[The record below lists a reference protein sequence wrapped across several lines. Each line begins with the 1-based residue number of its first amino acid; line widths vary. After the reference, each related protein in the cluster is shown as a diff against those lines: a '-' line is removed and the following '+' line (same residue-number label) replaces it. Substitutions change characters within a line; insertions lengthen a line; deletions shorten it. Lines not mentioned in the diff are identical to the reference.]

1 MVATLSIIRTYLI
14 NKYYASIIL
23 TANQLIR
30 ILKKLSEQKVT
41 FDYFCVLTVAMI
53 YPENFENKIGFDRIR
68 KLLSEKCLSP
78 MGLEKI
84 DEIEFS
90 DDFDILSS
98 KLSATYEFQQL
109 LQFEDFFPS
118 EHYYKISDFL
128 NKIRIEGTFPEVQEV
143 FDLKRSLETV
153 KTILNFFRNKDTVKY
168 PVLRSMCSSVKTYP
182 YVLEATDRIID
193 KHGSIKDSASTRLK
207 EIRADLTAKGIQV
220 TKRLNVILRQAQSE
234 GIVDSDTTV
243 SVRNGRG
250 VIPVSAYDKRKIKGL
265 IHDQSASGKTVFI
278 EPEEIVEI
286 NNDIVE
292 LEYEERREIVRILT
306 TFADNIR
313 PYIDD
318 LVEANLFLGEIDF
331 IRSKAILGN
340 HLNSIKPV
348 VINKPYISW
357 RRAVH
362 PLLSLTFEKT
372 PGRKVVPL
380 EIVLDEKNR
389 ILLIS
394 GPNAGGKSVC
404 LKTVGLLQYMLQCGL
419 TIPVAEGSE
428 TGIFKNILIDIGDEQ
443 SIDNDLST
451 YSSHLINM
459 KFFIKNGN
467 EKTLILI
474 DEFGTGTEPL
484 LGGSIAEAILGE
496 LNRKKV
502 FGVLTTHY
510 TNLKHYASL
519 TDGIVNGAMAFD
531 NHLMQPLFQ
540 LTIGKPGSS
549 FAFEI
554 ARKIGLPEDILAE
567 ASGKAGVKNINYD
580 RHLKDIAR
588 DKRYW
593 ESKRQSIRQQEKRM
607 EELMAE
613 YEQELSGSKTLRK
626 EIIAKAKDEAQQL
639 LKEANRMIENTI
651 RQIKE
656 SQAEKEKTKDYRQQ
670 LEEFKNIVVEE
681 TEPAETESE
690 EKIAELISK
699 AKKIRI
705 EPEVIK
711 KKPVKLVAT
720 EQPLKPGDAV
730 RMIDTQA
737 AGEII
742 TIKDK
747 MIQVETGSLRFFV
760 PIDKIERITRSELK
774 KSLRANQVQ
783 RGNDPAL
790 VQRNITFKPEIDIRG
805 VRGEEAINQVRNLI
819 DNALIVQH
827 RNLRILHG
835 KGNGILRQLVREY
848 LATVDVVKSF
858 RDEHIEFGGSGI
870 TVVEMDF

>member
-1 MVATLSIIRTYLI
+1 
-14 NKYYASIIL
+14 
-23 TANQLIR
+23 
-30 ILKKLSEQKVT
+30 
-41 FDYFCVLTVAMI
+41 MI
-53 YPENFENKIGFDRIR
+53 YPENFEYKIGFDRIR

-78 MGLEKI
+78 MGLEKV
-84 DEIEFS
+84 DEIEFI
-90 DDFDILSS
+90 DDFDSLSH
-98 KLSATYEFQQL
+98 KLSATFEFQQI

-118 EHYYKISDFL
+118 EHYYKISDCL

-153 KTILNFFRNKDTVKY
+153 KTILNFFKNKDAAKY
-168 PVLRSMCSSVKTYP
+168 IILRSMCGSVKTYP
-182 YVLEATDRIID
+182 YVLEAVDRIID
-193 KHGSIKDSASTRLK
+193 KRGIVKDNASSRLK
-207 EIRADLTAKGIQV
+207 EVRADLVAKSIQV
-220 TKRLNVILRQAQSE
+220 SKRLNAILKQAQSD
-234 GIVDSDTTV
+234 GIIDSDTSV
-243 SVRNGRG
+243 SIRNGRG
-250 VIPVSAYDKRKIKGL
+250 VIPVSTYDKRKIRGL

-306 TFADNIR
+306 SFADNIR

-318 LVEANLFLGEIDF
+318 LLESNIFLGEMDF

-340 HLNSIKPV
+340 HLHSIKPV
-348 VINKPYISW
+348 IVNKPFIAW
-357 RRAVH
+357 KRAMH
-362 PLLSLTFEKT
+362 PLLTLTFEKL

-380 EIVLDEKNR
+380 EIVLDDKDR

-404 LKTVGLLQYMLQCGL
+404 LKTVGLIQYMLQCGL

-428 TGIFKNILIDIGDEQ
+428 TGIFKNLLIDIGDEQ

-467 EKTLILI
+467 EKTLVLI
-474 DEFGTGTEPL
+474 DEFGTGTEPM

-510 TNLKHYASL
+510 TNLKHFASL

-531 NHLMQPLFQ
+531 NHMMQPLFQ

-567 ASGKAGVKNINYD
+567 ASEKAGVKNINYD

-593 ESKRQSIRQQEKRM
+593 ETKRQSIRQQEKRL
-607 EELMAE
+607 EELMSE
-613 YEQELSGSKTLRK
+613 YEQELSGAKTLRK
-626 EIIAKAKDEAQQL
+626 EIITKAKDEAQQL
-639 LKEANRMIENTI
+639 LKDSNRMIESTI

-656 SQAEKEKTKDYRQQ
+656 SQAEKEKTKDVRQQ
-670 LEEFKNIVVEE
+670 LEEFKNIIDKE
-681 TEPAETESE
+681 TKPVETESE
-690 EKIAELISK
+690 EKIAVLSSL
-699 AKKIRI
+699 AKKIRLDP
-705 EPEVIK
+705 EPVKE
-711 KKPVKLVAT
+711 KPVKQVSA
-720 EQPLKPGDAV
+720 EHPFKPGDAV

-742 TIKDK
+742 AIKDK

-760 PIDKIERITRSELK
+760 PMEKIERITRSELK
-774 KSLRANQVQ
+774 KSLRANQPE
-783 RGNDPAL
+783 RGNDPAI
-790 VQRNITFKPEIDIRG
+790 VQRNISFKPEIDIRG
-805 VRGEEAINQVRNLI
+805 VRGEEAISQVRDLI

-827 RNLRILHG
+827 QNLRILHG

-848 LATVDVVKSF
+848 LATVNVVKSF
-858 RDEHIEFGGSGI
+858 RDEHVEFGGSGI
-870 TVVEMDF
+870 TVVVMDF

>member
-1 MVATLSIIRTYLI
+1 
-14 NKYYASIIL
+14 
-23 TANQLIR
+23 
-30 ILKKLSEQKVT
+30 
-41 FDYFCVLTVAMI
+41 MI

-68 KLLSEKCLSP
+68 TLLREKCLSP
-78 MGLEKI
+78 MGLEKVDNLKFI
-84 DEIEFS
+84 DDYE
-90 DDFDILSS
+90 
-98 KLSATYEFQQL
+98 KLSRILASTFEFQEIL
-109 LQFEDFFPS
+109 TFEDFFPS
-118 EHYYKISDFL
+118 ENYYKISDCL

-153 KTILNFFRNKDTVKY
+153 KTILNFFRSKNEVKY

-182 YVLEATDRIID
+182 YVLETIDKIID
-193 KHGSIKDSASTRLK
+193 KRGVVKDSASSKLK
-207 EIRADLTAKGIQV
+207 EIRSELISKSIHV
-220 TKRLNVILRQAQSE
+220 SKRLNAILKQAQSD
-234 GIVDSDTTV
+234 GIVDSDTSV

-250 VIPVSAYDKRKIKGL
+250 VIPVSSYDKRKIKGL

-286 NNDIVE
+286 NNDIIE

-306 TFADNIR
+306 AFADNVR

-318 LVEANLFLGEIDF
+318 LLESNLFLGEIDF
-331 IRSKAILGN
+331 IRSKALLGN
-340 HLNSIKPV
+340 HLHSIKPGLTP
-348 VINKPYISW
+348 KPFLMWKGAI
-357 RRAVH
+357 H
-362 PLLSLTFEKT
+362 PLLSLTFEKSA
-372 PGRKVVPL
+372 GRKVVPL
-380 EIVLDEKNR
+380 EIELNEKDR

-419 TIPVAEGSE
+419 TIPVAEGTE
-428 TGIFKNILIDIGDEQ
+428 TGMFKNILIDIGDEQ

-459 KFFIKNGN
+459 KYFVKNGSD
-467 EKTLILI
+467 KTLILI
-474 DEFGTGTEPL
+474 DEFGTGTEPM

-496 LNRKKV
+496 LNRKEV
-502 FGVLTTHY
+502 FGVITTHY
-510 TNLKHYASL
+510 TNLKHFASL
-519 TDGIVNGAMAFD
+519 TEGIVNGAMAFD

-554 ARKIGLPEDILAE
+554 ARKIGLPENILEE

-593 ESKRQSIRQQEKRM
+593 ETKRQSIRQQEKRL

-613 YEQELSGSKTLRK
+613 YEKELSGAKTLRK
-626 EIIAKAKDEAQQL
+626 EIITKAKDEAQQL
-639 LKEANRMIENTI
+639 LKESNRMIESTI

-656 SQAEKEKTKDYRQQ
+656 SQAEKEKTKDIRQQ
-670 LEEFKNIVVEE
+670 LEEFKSVVEE
-681 TEPAETESE
+681 ESKPIETESE
-690 EKIAELISK
+690 EKIAQLGTR
-699 AKKIRI
+699 AKRI
-705 EPEVIK
+705 KLEPEPVK
-711 KKPVKLVAT
+711 VKPVVAASK
-720 EQPLKPGDAV
+720 EHPLKPGDAV
-730 RMIDTQA
+730 RMVDTQA

-742 TIKDK
+742 EIKDK
-747 MIQVETGSLRFFV
+747 MVQVETGSLRFFV
-760 PIDKIERITRSELK
+760 PLDRIERISRGELK
-774 KSLRANQVQ
+774 KSLRANHVF
-783 RGNDPAL
+783 RENDPAI
-790 VQRNITFKPEIDIRG
+790 VQRNINFKPEIDLRG
-805 VRGEEAINQVRNLI
+805 VRGEEAINQVRDLI

-835 KGNGILRQLVREY
+835 KGNGILRQLIREY
-848 LATVDVVKSF
+848 LATVDVVKTF
-858 RDEHIEFGGSGI
+858 RDEHVEFGGSGI

>member
-1 MVATLSIIRTYLI
+1 
-14 NKYYASIIL
+14 
-23 TANQLIR
+23 
-30 ILKKLSEQKVT
+30 
-41 FDYFCVLTVAMI
+41 MI

-68 KLLSEKCLSP
+68 SLLREKCLSP
-78 MGLEKI
+78 MGLDKVENLKFI
-84 DEIEFS
+84 
-90 DDFDILSS
+90 DDFDLLSHT
-98 KLSATYEFQQL
+98 LSATFEFQQI

-118 EHYYKISDFL
+118 ENYYQISDSL

-143 FDLKRSLETV
+143 FDLKRTLETV
-153 KTILNFFRNKDTVKY
+153 KTILNFFLSKNDVKY

-182 YVLEATDRIID
+182 YVLETIDRIID
-193 KHGSIKDSASTRLK
+193 KRGVVKDNASSRLK
-207 EIRADLTAKGIQV
+207 EIRTELIAKSIHV
-220 TKRLNVILRQAQSE
+220 TKRLNAILKQAQSD
-234 GIVDSDTTV
+234 GIVDSDTSV

-250 VIPVSAYDKRKIKGL
+250 VIPVSSYDKRKIKGL

-292 LEYEERREIVRILT
+292 LEYEEKREIVRILT
-306 TFADNIR
+306 AFADNVR
-313 PYIDD
+313 PYIED
-318 LVEANLFLGEIDF
+318 LLESNLFLGEIDF
-331 IRSKAILGN
+331 IRSKALLGN
-340 HLNSIKPV
+340 HFHSIKPV
-348 VINKPYISW
+348 IVNNPFLSW
-357 RRAVH
+357 RGAIH
-362 PLLSLTFEKT
+362 PLLALTFEKFA
-372 PGRKVVPL
+372 GRKVVPL
-380 EIVLDEKNR
+380 EIVLNEKDR

-404 LKTVGLLQYMLQCGL
+404 LKTVGLLQYMLQCSL

-428 TGIFKNILIDIGDEQ
+428 TGMFRNILIDIGDEQ

-459 KFFIKNGN
+459 KYFVKNSN

-474 DEFGTGTEPL
+474 DEFGTGTEPM
-484 LGGSIAEAILGE
+484 LGGAIAEAILGE

-502 FGVLTTHY
+502 FGVITTHY
-510 TNLKHYASL
+510 TNLKHFASL

-540 LTIGKPGSS
+540 LNIGKPGSS

-554 ARKIGLPEDILAE
+554 ARKIGLPEKILEVATE
-567 ASGKAGVKNINYD
+567 KIGKDHINFD
-580 RHLKDIAR
+580 KHLKDIAR

-593 ESKRQSIRQQEKRM
+593 ETKRQNIRQQEKRL

-613 YEQELSGSKTLRK
+613 YEKELSGAKMLRK
-626 EIIAKAKDEAQQL
+626 EIITKAKDEAQQL
-639 LKEANRMIENTI
+639 LKESNRMIENTI

-656 SQAEKEKTKDYRQQ
+656 SQAEKEKTKDVRQQ
-670 LEEFKNIVVEE
+670 LEEFKSVVEE
-681 TEPAETESE
+681 ESKPIETESE
-690 EKIAELISK
+690 EKIAQLGTR
-699 AKKIRI
+699 AKRI
-705 EPEVIK
+705 KLEPEPVK
-711 KKPVKLVAT
+711 EKPVVTASKDH
-720 EQPLKPGDAV
+720 PLKPGDAV

-742 TIKDK
+742 EIKDK
-747 MIQVETGSLRFFV
+747 MVQVETGSLRFFV
-760 PIDKIERITRSELK
+760 PLDRIERITRGELK
-774 KSLRANQVQ
+774 KSIRANQVF
-783 RGNDPAL
+783 RENDPAI
-790 VQRNITFKPEIDIRG
+790 VQRNINFKPEIDIRG
-805 VRGEEAINQVRNLI
+805 VRGEEAINQVRDLI

-848 LATVDVVKSF
+848 LATVDVVKTF
-858 RDEHIEFGGSGI
+858 RDEHVEFGGSGI

>member
-1 MVATLSIIRTYLI
+1 
-14 NKYYASIIL
+14 
-23 TANQLIR
+23 
-30 ILKKLSEQKVT
+30 
-41 FDYFCVLTVAMI
+41 MI

-68 KLLSEKCLSP
+68 SLLREKCLSP
-78 MGLEKI
+78 MGLEKVDSIRFI
-84 DEIEFS
+84 DDYEQLTRI
-90 DDFDILSS
+90 
-98 KLSATYEFQQL
+98 LSATYEFQQIL
-109 LQFEDFFPS
+109 IFEVKFPS
-118 EHYYKISDFL
+118 ENYYKISDCL
-128 NKIRIEGTFPEVQEV
+128 NKIRVEGTFPEVQEV
-143 FDLKRSLETV
+143 FDIKRSLETV
-153 KTILNFFRNKDTVKY
+153 KTILNFFRNKDASKYTV
-168 PVLRSMCSSVKTYP
+168 LQSMCGSVKTYP
-182 YVLEATDRIID
+182 YVMEAADRIID
-193 KHGSIKDSASTRLK
+193 KKGVIKDSASPRLK
-207 EIRADLTAKGIQV
+207 EIRNELIGKSIHV
-220 TKRLNVILRQAQSE
+220 TKRLNAILKQAQSDGLVE
-234 GIVDSDTTV
+234 SDTAV

-250 VIPVSAYDKRKIKGL
+250 VIPVSSYDKRKIKGL
-265 IHDQSASGKTVFI
+265 IHDQSSSGKTVFI

-286 NNDIVE
+286 NNEIIE

-306 TFADNIR
+306 AFADNVR

-318 LVEANLFLGEIDF
+318 LIESNLFLGEIDF
-331 IRSKAILGN
+331 IRSKALLGN
-340 HLNSIKPV
+340 HLHSIRPV
-348 VINKPYISW
+348 VMNKPFLSW
-357 RRAVH
+357 KKAIH
-362 PLLSLTFEKT
+362 PLLSLTFEKSA
-372 PGRKVVPL
+372 GRKVIPL
-380 EIVLDEKNR
+380 DIILDDKDR

-428 TGIFKNILIDIGDEQ
+428 SGMFRNILIDIGDEQ

-459 KFFIKNGN
+459 KYFIKYGN
-467 EKTLILI
+467 DKSLILI
-474 DEFGTGTEPL
+474 DEFGTGTEPM
-484 LGGSIAEAILGE
+484 LGGAIAEAILGE

-502 FGVLTTHY
+502 FGVITTHY

-554 ARKIGLPEDILAE
+554 ARKIGLPEEILEE

-593 ESKRQSIRQQEKRM
+593 ENKRQSIRQQEKRL

-613 YEQELSGSKTLRK
+613 YDKELSGAKTLRK
-626 EIIAKAKDEAQQL
+626 EIITKAKDEAQHL
-639 LKEANRMIENTI
+639 LNESNRMIESTI

-656 SQAEKEKTKDYRQQ
+656 SQAEKEKTKDVRHR
-670 LEEFKNIVVEE
+670 LEEFKTEVKEQAKPVE
-681 TEPAETESE
+681 TPSE
-690 EKIAELISK
+690 EKVAILSNRAR
-699 AKKIRI
+699 KIKL
-705 EPEVIK
+705 EPETEK
-711 KKPVKLVAT
+711 EKEKRQPVVSAVH
-720 EQPLKPGDAV
+720 PLKPGDAV

-742 TIKDK
+742 EIKDK
-747 MIQVETGSLRFFV
+747 MVQVETGNLRFFV
-760 PIDKIERITRSELK
+760 PVNKIERITRSDLK
-774 KSLRANQVQ
+774 KSLRANQVY
-783 RGNDPAL
+783 RENDPGI
-790 VQRNITFKPEIDIRG
+790 VQRNINFKPEIDIRG
-805 VRGEEAINQVRNLI
+805 VRGEEAINQVRDLI

-835 KGNGILRQLVREY
+835 KGNGILRQLVRQY
-848 LATVDVVKSF
+848 LATVDVVKTF
-858 RDEHIEFGGSGI
+858 RDEHVEFGGAGI

>member
-1 MVATLSIIRTYLI
+1 MACPYLCLLSFI
-14 NKYYASIIL
+14 
-23 TANQLIR
+23 
-30 ILKKLSEQKVT
+30 
-41 FDYFCVLTVAMI
+41 MI

-78 MGLEKI
+78 MGLEKV
-84 DEIEFS
+84 DAIEFI
-90 DDFDILSS
+90 DDFDSLSY
-98 KLSATYEFQQL
+98 KLSATYEFQQI

-118 EHYYKISDFL
+118 EHYYKISDCL
-128 NKIRIEGTFPEVQEV
+128 NKIRIEGTFPEVPEV

-153 KTILNFFRNKDTVKY
+153 KTILKFFRNKDAVKY
-168 PVLRSMCSSVKTYP
+168 PVLISMCSSVKTYP
-182 YVLEATDRIID
+182 YVLEAIDRIID
-193 KHGSIKDSASTRLK
+193 RRGVIKDNASTRLK
-207 EIRADLTAKGIQV
+207 EIRAELVGKSIQV
-220 TKRLNVILRQAQSE
+220 SKRLNAILKQAQSD
-234 GIVDSDTTV
+234 GIVDTDTSV
-243 SVRNGRG
+243 SIRNGRG

-286 NNDIVE
+286 NNDIIE
-292 LEYEERREIVRILT
+292 LEYEEKREIVRVLT
-306 TFADNIR
+306 AFADNVR

-318 LVEANLFLGEIDF
+318 LLESNLFLGEIDF
-331 IRSKAILGN
+331 IRAKALLGN
-340 HLNSIKPV
+340 HLHSIKPV
-348 VINKPYISW
+348 IINKPFLMW
-357 RRAVH
+357 RRAIH
-362 PLLSLTFEKT
+362 PLLSLTFEKFT
-372 PGRKVVPL
+372 GRKVIPL
-380 EIVLDEKNR
+380 EIVLDEKDR

-443 SIDNDLST
+443 SIENDLST

-467 EKTLILI
+467 EKSLVLI
-474 DEFGTGTEPL
+474 DEFGTGTEPM

-502 FGVLTTHY
+502 FGVITTHY
-510 TNLKHYASL
+510 TNLKHFASL

-554 ARKIGLPEDILAE
+554 ARKIGLPEEILAE

-593 ESKRQSIRQQEKRM
+593 ETKRQSIRQQEKQL

-613 YEQELSGSKTLRK
+613 YEKELSGAKTLRK
-626 EIIAKAKDEAQQL
+626 EIITKAKDEAQQL
-639 LKEANRMIENTI
+639 LKESNRMIESTI

-656 SQAEKEKTKDYRQQ
+656 SQAEKEKTKDVRQQ

-681 TEPAETESE
+681 TKPVKTEAE
-690 EKIAELISK
+690 EKIAVLSSR
-699 AKKIRI
+699 AKKIKM
-705 EPEVIK
+705 EPEPVNE
-711 KKPVKLVAT
+711 KPVPAVSPV
-720 EQPLKPGDAV
+720 QPLKPGDAV
-730 RMIDTQA
+730 RMIDTLA
-737 AGEII
+737 AGEVIA
-742 TIKDK
+742 IKDK
-747 MIQVETGSLRFFV
+747 MVQVETGSLRFFV
-760 PIDKIERITRSELK
+760 PVDKIERITKSELK
-774 KSLRANQVQ
+774 KSLKANQVY
-783 RGNDPAL
+783 RENDPGL
-790 VQRNITFKPEIDIRG
+790 VQRNINFKPEIDIRG
-805 VRGEEAINQVRNLI
+805 VRGEEAINQVRDLI

-835 KGNGILRQLVREY
+835 KGNGILRQLVRQY

-858 RDEHIEFGGSGI
+858 RDEHVEMGGSGI